1 MFSSISNWFT
11 GMKEEMNDLSQQQRE
26 AELDLLILMMY
37 ADRHIDDK
45 ERGEILQE
53 SKSFIW
59 ENKEYHVSLY
69 IDKTV
74 AKVRN
79 IILNEKKL
87 NDFIEDILTRL
98 NDNETRDKALKS
110 VEQFM
115 DIDFNI
121 SDKER
126 ELLEVIKK
134 VFKR

>member
-134 VFKR
+134 VFK